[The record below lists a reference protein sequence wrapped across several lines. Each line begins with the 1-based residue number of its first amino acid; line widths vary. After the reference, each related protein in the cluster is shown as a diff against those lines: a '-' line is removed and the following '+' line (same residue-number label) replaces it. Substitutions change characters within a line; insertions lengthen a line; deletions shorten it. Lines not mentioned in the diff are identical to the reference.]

1 MQRGRNR
8 QRPGFAEKPPAWQV
22 LGAGA
27 AEPVRG
33 PPSGQDTAG
42 RASSPKP
49 ATAPRSPGQGTR
61 GEDGRQPLPKDCF
74 GRGCLLSTAAA
85 SLYGGGQFHATH
97 RSANELCGSPP

>member
-8 QRPGFAEKPPAWQV
+8 QRPGFAEKLPAWQV

-33 PPSGQDTAG
+33 PPSGQDAAG

-49 ATAPRSPGQGTR
+49 ATAPGHRAKAHVERMDSSRCQR
-61 GEDGRQPLPKDCF
+61 
-74 GRGCLLSTAAA
+74 TASAA
-85 SLYGGGQFHATH
+85 VA
-97 RSANELCGSPP
+97 C